1 MSETSMLLA
10 ADRLKTLRDEK
21 AELQARLKDVQES
34 IDSVEAELIQYMTDE
49 ECTGFDRNGTRFSLV
64 IREFPGAVPEERDEL
79 YRRMRSHGFEHL
91 FTINTNTLG
100 ATVKELKANN
110 DDQLPD
116 WLEGVIQIYEQPSIR
131 VSRAKK

>member
-21 AELQARLKDVQES
+21 AELQAKLKDVQES
-34 IDSVEAELIQYMTDE
+34 IDSVEAELIQHMTDE

-110 DDQLPD
+110 DDHLPD

-131 VSRAKK
+131 VSKAKK

>member
-34 IDSVEAELIQYMTDE
+34 IDSVEAELIQYMTNE
-49 ECTGFDRNGTRFSLV
+49 ECTGFDRNGVRFSLV
-64 IREFPGAVPEERDEL
+64 MREYPGAVPEERDEL
-79 YRRMRSHGFEHL
+79 YRRMRSHGFEYL